1 MYSGRTPSRT
11 PGERIFKTTK
21 SCSITSITHLRREL
35 GFGARGEERDIA
47 FKRAVRKQITTF
59 VSSSDSIPA
68 YKFTKWKN
76 TVHQRGLLEVTKDFL
91 DVQGKGSEFWPQS
104 DLSDTTQPLQY
115 WKDSAKIRSLM
126 TKVFWRAARE
136 YKRHKT
142 AFSTPPLLSQSTDTS
157 CQSKNNPADIKQPI
171 PDSTAR
177 FGGNSA
183 EDPIDLEIMPPA
195 TSTAGPSVDNDP
207 FAGMFVPFASFPPDE
222 DSHYEPTSSEPFSMS
237 LFTPDVLDCQPT
249 DPTHGRQGAPEARMQ
264 DSDLWEVPNSPPIVA
279 NAEQQTSK
287 RPVEA
292 SSNDNNRQ
300 NKCPRNEATS
310 SEQPTHPPN
319 KSKKNRKATDVY
331 ITRRQSS
338 RPKKQ
343 TFLPDAATSE
353 EMMAIDRSSFLEAS
367 KCEKRQQN
375 KDKANSQA
383 PQASSFPLNNP
394 AVPTGLMGEQS
405 SAQAPREQAARLAT
419 EEAAAMATAI
429 GAEGQPR
436 VATGLS
442 AKAQGKQP
450 ALPTRQAP
458 ASEAG
463 PSREREVIE
472 ESAPRTETNISTAET
487 SAPRTQTSAPRTQ
500 RNAPMTEMSAPQ
512 TIHPSTMNGSGGSD
526 EQEQQQDFSVPI
538 SDQAQQALDSCELI
552 YTTNMGDGVTWVTQR
567 FPKSIFKMSLG
578 DIFQEAGLDNSAT
591 LHLRFEG
598 DWDDWQVSLKKTVTD
613 EEKFSISKE
622 QWLRHIT
629 KQHRRTASDS
639 MAQRQRVRY
648 FLSFSKN
655 TFKR

>member
-91 DVQGKGSEFWPQS
+91 DVQGKGSEFWPQR

-136 YKRHKT
+136 YKRHKA
-142 AFSTPPLLSQSTDTS
+142 AFSTPPLLSQSTDAS
-157 CQSKNNPADIKQPI
+157 CQSENNTADTKQPL

-183 EDPIDLEIMPPA
+183 EDPIDLETMPPA

-207 FAGMFVPFASFPPDE
+207 FAGILTPFASFTPAE
-222 DSHYEPTSSEPFSMS
+222 DSPYEPTSSEPFSMS

-249 DPTHGRQGAPEARMQ
+249 DATHGRQGAPEARMQ
-264 DSDLWEVPNSPPIVA
+264 DNDPWEVPNSPPVAA

-319 KSKKNRKATDVY
+319 KSKKNRKATDVPT
-331 ITRRQSS
+331 TRRQSN

-343 TFLPDAATSE
+343 TFQPDAATPE
-353 EMMAIDRSSFLEAS
+353 EMMALDTSSFLEAS

-375 KDKANSQA
+375 KDKANNQA
-383 PQASSFPLNNP
+383 PQASSVSLNNP
-394 AVPTGLMGEQS
+394 AVPTGLTGEQS

-429 GAEGQPR
+429 GAEEQPR

-442 AKAQGKQP
+442 AKAQGK
-450 ALPTRQAP
+450 
-458 ASEAG
+458 
-463 PSREREVIE
+463 
-472 ESAPRTETNISTAET
+472 TACF
-487 SAPRTQTSAPRTQ
+487 ADKP
-500 RNAPMTEMSAPQ
+500 
-512 TIHPSTMNGSGGSD
+512 GSCARGWSKQG
-526 EQEQQQDFSVPI
+526 
-538 SDQAQQALDSCELI
+538 AR
-552 YTTNMGDGVTWVTQR
+552 GD
-567 FPKSIFKMSLG
+567 
-578 DIFQEAGLDNSAT
+578 
-591 LHLRFEG
+591 
-598 DWDDWQVSLKKTVTD
+598 
-613 EEKFSISKE
+613 
-622 QWLRHIT
+622 
-629 KQHRRTASDS
+629 
-639 MAQRQRVRY
+639 
-648 FLSFSKN
+648 
-655 TFKR
+655 